1 MYRYHCLNMQI
12 ALFCDGS
19 RCPKVQLER
28 RSASV
33 YLFDLERFWKTA
45 DQINICTNINKDSAG
60 LAA

>member
-1 MYRYHCLNMQI
+1 MQI